1 MHALLS
7 IRPKYVEAI
16 LDGEKK
22 YEFRKS
28 IFKKDNNIEKV
39 FIYSTTPAKK
49 IVGAFQIGGIIED
62 HPSNLWNKL
71 SAFSGLKSL
80 EFFKYFSGNE
90 FGFAIKIINL
100 ERFDNPIDPHSIIPN
115 FKPPQ
120 SFYYLKSDTISRISA
135 LLQ

>member
-28 IFKKDNNIEKV
+28 IFRKGNIGKV

-49 IVGAFQIGGIIED
+49 IVGTFQIARIIED
-62 HPSNLWNKL
+62 HPKNLWNKL
-71 SAFSGLKSL
+71 STLSGLNAS
-80 EFFKYFSGNE
+80 EFFKYFSGKE
-90 FGFAIKIINL
+90 IGFAIQIDNL
-100 ERFDNPIDPHSIIPN
+100 EKFKNPIDPRHLIPN
-115 FKPPQ
+115 FVPPQ
-120 SFYYLKSDTISRISA
+120 SFYYLNSGFLSVLSSCLK
-135 LLQ
+135 